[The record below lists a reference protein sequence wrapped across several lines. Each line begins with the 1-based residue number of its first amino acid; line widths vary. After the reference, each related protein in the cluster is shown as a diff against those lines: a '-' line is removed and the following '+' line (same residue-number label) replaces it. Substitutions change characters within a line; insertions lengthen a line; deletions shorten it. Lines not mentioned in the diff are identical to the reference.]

1 MLTCR
6 SLLAVIAVLAASAG
20 VVRAET
26 APDCSKAHTASE
38 KAICS
43 NAELSVAD
51 AAMAK
56 AYDALLKTL
65 PPGQQADLRRDQ
77 RDWITNRDGGCFD
90 KKDNAL
96 AQCLLTATNMRRHF
110 LAGEGDNGPAA
121 APALLPVYFTES
133 RKGAYDITIAYPQ
146 FAGPATPSFNAA
158 VHKLVFGKDVLSD
171 YRQDKPN
178 PFNGSSNFYQVSYDI
193 TYLDPHLAAVTLQ
206 FADYQGGAHP
216 NGSRAALLW
225 DLSADKPITHADFL
239 ADPDKAVP
247 AVSAKCKAQAE
258 HEDWGLF
265 DKPDFDSVVKDPRS
279 WAIDKDGATI
289 LFDAYSVAPYVAG
302 PHECRLAYAELA
314 DWRPAAAEIGEDD
327 G

>member
-1 MLTCR
+1 MTICR
-6 SLLAVIAVLAASAG
+6 SLLAVVAVLAALAG
-20 VVRAET
+20 TARAQP

-38 KAICS
+38 KAICG
-43 NAELSVAD
+43 NAELSAAD

-56 AYDALLKTL
+56 AYAALLKAL
-65 PPGQQADLRRDQ
+65 PAGQQADLRRNQ
-77 RDWITNRDGGCFD
+77 RDWITNRDGGCSD
-90 KKDNAL
+90 KKDDAL
-96 AQCLLTATNMRRHF
+96 AQCLLTATNRRRHF
-110 LAGEGDNGPAA
+110 LAGEGDNGPAG

-146 FAGPATPSFNAA
+146 FAAPAAPNFNAA
-158 VHKLVFGKDVLSD
+158 LHDLVFGKDVLSE

-193 TYLDPHLAAVTLQ
+193 TYLDQHLAAVTLQ

-225 DLSADKPITHADFL
+225 DLGIDKPITLADFL

-258 HEDWGLF
+258 REDWGLF
-265 DKPDFDSVVKDPRS
+265 DNPDFDSVVKDPRS
-279 WAIDKDGATI
+279 WAVDKDGVTI

-302 PHECRLAYAELA
+302 SHECRLTYAELA
-314 DWRPAAAEIGEDD
+314 DWLKPGGALPPK
-327 G
+327 